1 VALGTARAAIIRLVG
16 ARLAEQHDECA
27 VVRRFMSVASLATAR
42 AHAAEA
48 SSLEVPMALPK
59 AG

>member
-1 VALGTARAAIIRLVG
+1 
-16 ARLAEQHDECA
+16 
-27 VVRRFMSVASLATAR
+27 MSVASLATAR